1 VCCIP
6 TSNFYLKKLP
16 SGAGRVVEIEV
27 RTPDGTVVFF
37 VDYAPF
43 LFFSSFFFF
52 FFFFFFWVFKK
63 KKKKTKTKKK
73 QKNKKTRGV

>member
-1 VCCIP
+1 
-6 TSNFYLKKLP
+6 LKKLP

-43 LFFSSFFFF
+43 LNQT
-52 FFFFFFWVFKK
+52 
-63 KKKKTKTKKK
+63 TKQTKSK
-73 QKNKKTRGV
+73 QKL